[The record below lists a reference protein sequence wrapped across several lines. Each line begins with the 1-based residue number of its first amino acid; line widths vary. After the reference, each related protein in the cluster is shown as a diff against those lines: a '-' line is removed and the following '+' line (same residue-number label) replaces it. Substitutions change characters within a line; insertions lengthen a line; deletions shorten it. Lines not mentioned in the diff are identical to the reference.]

1 MRASVVRVVW
11 GAVLV
16 AFPGA
21 VLRRCPH
28 TPRTRAASGV
38 VRLLGARQLAQGL
51 VTNRLG
57 VPATWRGVPDALHAA
72 SMAGL
77 ALRSDRWRTAA
88 LADSA
93 VAALFAAS
101 ALRGRDRRDGRTG
114 AGR

>member
-1 MRASVVRVVW
+1 MRASVVRVAW

-16 AFPGA
+16 AFPGT

-28 TPRTRAASGV
+28 SPRTRAASGV
-38 VRLLGARQLAQGL
+38 VRLLGTRRLAQGL
-51 VTNRLG
+51 VTDRFSA
-57 VPATWRGVPDALHAA
+57 PATWQGVPDGPHAA
-72 SMAGL
+72 SRAGL
-77 ALRSDRWRTAA
+77 ALRGDGWRTAA

-101 ALRGRDRRDGRTG
+101 ALRGRDRHDGRTG